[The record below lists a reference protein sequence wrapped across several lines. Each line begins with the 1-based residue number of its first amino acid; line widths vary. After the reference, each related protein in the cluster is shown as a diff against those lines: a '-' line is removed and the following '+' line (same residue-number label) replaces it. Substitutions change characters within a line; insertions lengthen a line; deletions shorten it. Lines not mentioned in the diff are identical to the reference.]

1 MLNQY
6 PVKSKLKAYFDLV
19 KFRLT
24 STVVATSIFGYL
36 LGCKFNSTDGS
47 LDGFNWLVFAGVFA
61 GGLLIVF
68 GSNGLNQLLEKTQDS
83 QMSRTQSRP
92 IVEGRLSESQA
103 RVFSL
108 LCGIAGMLVL
118 LFTTPLLTTILGG
131 LSLLLYVFVYTPLK
145 GVTPLAVMVGAIP
158 GALPPLIGYT
168 AFTDTIDD
176 AGVILFLVQFF
187 WQFPHFWAIA
197 WLLHDDYQKAGYW
210 LLPSKGGRDKY
221 SAFQILIYTIILVAT
236 STMPVVYGMCE
247 VWVLTGVLTAGILF
261 LFYAVKLHKTLETSN
276 ARELLFVSFLYTP
289 VVFLSYILI

>member
-1 MLNQY
+1 MNTI
-6 PVKSKLKAYFDLV
+6 VKAYFDLV

-36 LGCKFNSTDGS
+36 LGCKFHSADNSLS
-47 LDGFNWLVFAGVFA
+47 GFNWLVFSGVLL

-83 QMSRTQSRP
+83 QMSRTQTRP

-108 LCGIAGMLVL
+108 LCGIAGVVVL
-118 LFTTPLLTTILGG
+118 LFTAPLLTAILGG
-131 LSLLLYVFVYTPLK
+131 ISLLLYVFVYTPLK
-145 GVTPLAVMVGAIP
+145 GVTPLAVMIGAIP

-168 AFTDTIDD
+168 AATGAIDE

-221 SAFQILIYTIILVAT
+221 SAFQILVYTLILIAT
-236 STMPVVYGMCE
+236 SAMPVVYGMCDT
-247 VWVLTGVLTAGILF
+247 WVLAGVLPAGILF
-261 LFYAVKLHKTLETSN
+261 LFYAVKLHKTLEISD
-276 ARELLFVSFLYTP
+276 ARKLLFTSFLHTP
-289 VVFLSYILI
+289 VVFLSYILF

>member
-1 MLNQY
+1 VNTI
-6 PVKSKLKAYFDLV
+6 VKAYFDLV

-36 LGCKFNSTDGS
+36 LGCKFHSADNSLS
-47 LDGFNWLVFAGVFA
+47 GFNWLVFSGVLL

-83 QMSRTQSRP
+83 QMSRTQTRP

-108 LCGIAGMLVL
+108 LCGIAGVVVL
-118 LFTTPLLTTILGG
+118 LFTAPLLTAILGG
-131 LSLLLYVFVYTPLK
+131 ISLLLYVFVYTPLK
-145 GVTPLAVMVGAIP
+145 GVTPLAVMIGAIP

-168 AFTDTIDD
+168 AATGAIDE

-221 SAFQILIYTIILVAT
+221 SAFQILVYTLILIAT
-236 STMPVVYGMCE
+236 SAMPVVYGMCDT
-247 VWVLTGVLTAGILF
+247 WVLAGVLPAGILF
-261 LFYAVKLHKTLETSN
+261 LFYAVKLHKTLEISD
-276 ARELLFVSFLYTP
+276 ARKLLFTSFLHTP
-289 VVFLSYILI
+289 VVFLSYILF

>member
-1 MLNQY
+1 VNSI
-6 PVKSKLKAYFDLV
+6 VKAYFDLV

-36 LGCKFNSTDGS
+36 LGCKFHSADNSLS
-47 LDGFNWLVFAGVFA
+47 VFNWLVFSGVLL

-83 QMSRTQSRP
+83 QMSRTQTRP

-108 LCGIAGMLVL
+108 LCGIAGVVVL
-118 LFTTPLLTTILGG
+118 LFTAPLLTAILGG
-131 LSLLLYVFVYTPLK
+131 ISLLLYVFVYTPLK
-145 GVTPLAVMVGAIP
+145 GVTPLAVMIGAIP

-168 AFTDTIDD
+168 AATGAIDE

-221 SAFQILIYTIILVAT
+221 SAFQILVYTLILIAT
-236 STMPVVYGMCE
+236 SAMPVVYGMCDT
-247 VWVLTGVLTAGILF
+247 WVLAGVLPAGILF
-261 LFYAVKLHKTLETSN
+261 LFYAVKLHKTLEISD
-276 ARELLFVSFLYTP
+276 ARKLLFTSFLHTP
-289 VVFLSYILI
+289 VVFLSYILF